1 MRLPTSTESKRES
14 LPRKPQSDEAARVS
28 EDRPQPILA
37 HLQELRG
44 RIIKVAIALA
54 ITSIVA
60 LVFATPLTEVLEK
73 PFRDAAPGNSFQSI
87 EAGEEFGVL
96 MRVAFF
102 GGVILSSPVILYQL
116 WAFVSPA
123 LTGKEKKW
131 VIPLASAFFILF
143 AGGVLF
149 GYWLLP
155 RALEVLLGIFPDV
168 ENNLRLGPY
177 YSFVLRLLLAFGV
190 VFQFP
195 VFLFAAAAAGAVDS
209 RKLAKGRR
217 WAVLVITI
225 AAAAITPTGDPLTL
239 AALGVPLYLL
249 YEITIWVIR
258 LVLRR

>member
-1 MRLPTSTESKRES
+1 MTIGHDDK
-14 LPRKPQSDEAARVS
+14 AAGVS

-37 HLQELRG
+37 HLAELRT

-54 ITSIVA
+54 ITSVIA
-60 LVFATPLTEVLEK
+60 LVFANPLTDVLER
-73 PFRDAAPGNSFQSI
+73 PFREAAPGNTFQSI

-102 GGVILSSPVILYQL
+102 GGVILASPIILYQL

-123 LTGKEKKW
+123 LTPKEKKW
-131 VIPLASAFFILF
+131 VIPIVSAFFALF

-149 GYWLLP
+149 GYSLLP
-155 RALEVLLGIFPDV
+155 RALEVLLGIFPEV

-177 YSFVLRLLLAFGV
+177 YSFVLRLLLAFGIT
-190 VFQFP
+190 FQFP
-195 VFLFAAAAAGAVDS
+195 VFLFAMAAVGVVDS
-209 RKLAKGRR
+209 HKLGRGRR

-239 AALGVPLYLL
+239 ALLAVPLYLL
-249 YEITIWVIR
+249 YEATIWVIR